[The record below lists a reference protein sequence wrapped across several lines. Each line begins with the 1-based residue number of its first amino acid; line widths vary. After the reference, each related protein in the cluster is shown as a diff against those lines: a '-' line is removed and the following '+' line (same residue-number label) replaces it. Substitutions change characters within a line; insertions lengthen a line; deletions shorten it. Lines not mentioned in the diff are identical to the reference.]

1 MNKKFIIFCIFSI
14 SCVFSVLKAQDSCL
28 DRLEK
33 YKLEKIEEQQLA
45 KVLYTLR
52 RSLDKQIDELY
63 AIKREIEA
71 LLKEKQRLE
80 KGRKSGIKREAAVTE
95 KEKEKYATLAEYYAS
110 MRASKAAK
118 IFDQMP
124 SIDVAN
130 ILLNMDP
137 ESAGKILGY
146 MNPKKA
152 AEVSE
157 KMKELK

>member
-1 MNKKFIIFCIFSI
+1 MNKIFIMCMFFIIFFFS
-14 SCVFSVLKAQDSCL
+14 FLQAQDSCL
-28 DRLEK
+28 DKLER

-45 KVLYTLR
+45 RVLYTLR

-71 LLKEKQRLE
+71 FLKEKRELE
-80 KGRKSGIKREAAVTE
+80 RSKKTKIKKGAATSERE
-95 KEKEKYATLAEYYAS
+95 KERYATLAEYYAS

-124 SIDVAN
+124 SQDVAN